1 MKPNEYKD
9 IPYDLV
15 RELIDTYERKEKY
28 FEGSAMYEQYEEKIL
43 KLKGAIEYIAQGH
56 ISEDKDE

>member
-15 RELIDTYERKEKY
+15 RKLIDAYEQKEK
-28 FEGSAMYEQYEEKIL
+28 FVEGSKGYMQYEEKIL
-43 KLKGAIEYIAQGH
+43 KLKGIIEYIAEGGK
-56 ISEDKDE
+56 I

>member
-15 RELIDTYERKEKY
+15 RKLIDAYEQKEK
-28 FEGSAMYEQYEEKIL
+28 FIEGSKGYMQCEEKIL
-43 KLKGAIEYIAQGH
+43 KLKGAIEYVAEGG
-56 ISEDKDE
+56 K